1 MAHCCN
7 SDDMCMPAHRCG
19 ADAGRN
25 GVQDDTHKCC
35 VRDSGTVHEHADRF
49 CVVRSSKDKNAYPRD
64 RGIASE
70 IMIYT
75 ELVNKAIDI
84 AYAAHHG
91 QKDKAGRPYF
101 VHVMHVA
108 EQMDDEYSTCAALL
122 HDTLEDTDVKAE
134 ELERIFPREVMDAV
148 KLLTHE
154 HGEYM
159 DYVREVKKNTI
170 ARKVKAVD
178 LEHNLDEARF
188 AGCSD
193 KLKVAAGRRREKY
206 LDALEILRRSEDS

>member
-1 MAHCCN
+1 
-7 SDDMCMPAHRCG
+7 
-19 ADAGRN
+19 
-25 GVQDDTHKCC
+25 
-35 VRDSGTVHEHADRF
+35 
-49 CVVRSSKDKNAYPRD
+49 
-64 RGIASE
+64 
-70 IMIYT
+70 MIYT

-108 EQMDDEYSTCAALL
+108 EQMDDEYSACAALL

-134 ELERIFPREVMDAV
+134 ELERIFPREVIDAV

-170 ARKVKAVD
+170 ARKVKAAD